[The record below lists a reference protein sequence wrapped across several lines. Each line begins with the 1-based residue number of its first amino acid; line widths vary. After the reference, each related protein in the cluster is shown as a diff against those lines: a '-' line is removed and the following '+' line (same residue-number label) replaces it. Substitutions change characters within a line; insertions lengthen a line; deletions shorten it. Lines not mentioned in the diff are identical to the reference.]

1 MYPSTFHFLLT
12 ASNGNP
18 RLPDSLHYLDP
29 SGRLNA
35 YQRVLKLLS
44 AVFLTSFYL
53 LFTMYIYHLIGQFV
67 FQAILEVGEVLK
79 FYDSDKRFPAWGF
92 GARPIDGPVS
102 HCFNLNG
109 SNNHSEVKYFE
120 IRSQMFVLYL
130 QCLCFKRMPLFQVD
144 GIQGIMTAYTSALYN
159 VSLAGPTL
167 FGPVI
172 SNAAL
177 IASQS
182 PANGGKKYFVLL
194 IITVRMTLK
203 FWLVLS
209 GRHAMLIAHQFHNLA
224 PFSFLNIL
232 FRNCLFQ
239 FCNVMS
245 FRFDVEFNYLFFR
258 MDLAYSQKNK
268 TFVFNIFNFFFALK
282 RDCLRMEL

>member
-29 SGRLNA
+29 TGRLNA
-35 YQRVLKLLS
+35 YQRVRKLLS
-44 AVFLTSFYL
+44 AVFFTSFYL
-53 LFTMYIYHLIGQFV
+53 IFTMYIYHLIGQFV

-79 FYDSDKRFPAWGF
+79 FYDSDNRFPAWGF

-109 SNNHSEVKYFE
+109 SNNHCEVKYFE
-120 IRSQMFVLYL
+120 IRSQMFLLYL

-194 IITVRMTLK
+194 IITVRMTPK
-203 FWLVLS
+203 FWLVFS
-209 GRHAMLIAHQFHNLA
+209 VRHAMLISSPMSQFST
-224 PFSFLNIL
+224 FFLSKHSIQELLIL
-232 FRNCLFQ
+232 IL
-239 FCNVMS
+239 
-245 FRFDVEFNYLFFR
+245 
-258 MDLAYSQKNK
+258 
-268 TFVFNIFNFFFALK
+268 
-282 RDCLRMEL
+282 